1 MIARLFAALEY
12 NNELKY
18 LTQFLDDP
26 ECPGTPV
33 RRLYYFCRGHCTTTK
48 YRVMNTALIWLSQ
61 YMIKQEYLGVD
72 ISDINIFIKAQLQPN
87 TVATQ
92 FRMLFAA
99 FKENSIQYSLSKD
112 FNQTGKSLFKFL
124 SIRRPIF

>member
-61 YMIKQEYLGVD
+61 YLIKLEYLDVD
-72 ISDINIFIKAQLQPN
+72 ISDISIFIKAQLQPN
-87 TVATQ
+87 TVATY
-92 FRMLFAA
+92 FRMLSAVFS
-99 FKENSIQYSLSKD
+99 ENSINYSLSKD
-112 FNQTGKSLFKFL
+112 FN
-124 SIRRPIF
+124 